1 MKLNKDVGN
10 RIIEAIDNVMLEI
23 DKVSDYDAYGPDQD
37 ELSEFFRD
45 IGDDLLM
52 IRDRVDQEMR

>member
-10 RIIEAIDNVMLEI
+10 RIIEAIDNVIFEI
-23 DKVSDYDAYGPDQD
+23 DKVSDYDSYGPDQD

-52 IRDRVDQEMR
+52 IRDRVDQKMR

>member
-10 RIIEAIDNVMLEI
+10 RIIEAIDNVMFEI
-23 DKVSDYDAYGPDQD
+23 DKVSDYDTYGPDQD

-52 IRDRVDQEMR
+52 IRDRVDQNMR